1 MQILKVRMFLTY
13 KTCWLSIIY
22 IICLNYNTSI
32 ISRQLIFD
40 LAAFINIIQVYHSMS
55 KDFSLAL

>member
-32 ISRQLIFD
+32 INRQLIFD
-40 LAAFINIIQVYHSMS
+40 LVAFINII
-55 KDFSLAL
+55 